1 MLSKSM
7 FIVGFI
13 IFSIYLIGLF
23 YMINWGD
30 KSQEEEEASDK
41 ELKKQFSTPIL
52 ALYLEKFI
60 APNRRFRSFDD
71 GLYETLL
78 NY

>member
-7 FIVGFI
+7 FIVGFV

-23 YMINWGD
+23 YMINWGH

-41 ELKKQFSTPIL
+41 ELKK
-52 ALYLEKFI
+52 
-60 APNRRFRSFDD
+60 
-71 GLYETLL
+71 
-78 NY
+78 

>member
-13 IFSIYLIGLF
+13 IFSIYLFGLL

-30 KSQEEEEASDK
+30 KSQEKDEANDK
-41 ELKKQFSTPIL
+41 EIK
-52 ALYLEKFI
+52 
-60 APNRRFRSFDD
+60 
-71 GLYETLL
+71 
-78 NY
+78 

>member
-23 YMINWGD
+23 YMINWGN
-30 KSQEEEEASDK
+30 KSQEEAEANDK
-41 ELKKQFSTPIL
+41 EIK
-52 ALYLEKFI
+52 
-60 APNRRFRSFDD
+60 
-71 GLYETLL
+71 
-78 NY
+78 